1 VDELPVYEVRDGAY
15 LISTD
20 VALIDLDAV
29 ERFLRASYWAAERT
43 RAQIARSLR
52 SSVAFGL
59 YEDGRQVGFA
69 RVVTDATDFAWLCDV
84 FVEPELRGKDLGK
97 WLIASVLAH
106 PELQG
111 LRRWILATRDAHGL
125 YAQSGFAPLADP
137 RRWMERTGPQN
148 G

>member
-1 VDELPVYEVRDGAY
+1 MDELSPYEVRKGPY

-20 VALIDLDAV
+20 AALIDLDAV

-52 SSVAFGL
+52 FSLAFGL
-59 YEDGRQVGFA
+59 YENGRQVGFA

-84 FVEPELRGKDLGK
+84 FVDPALRGKSLGK
-97 WLIASVLAH
+97 WLVASVLAH

-111 LRRWILATRDAHGL
+111 LRRWILATNDAHGL
-125 YAQSGFAPLADP
+125 YAQNGFAPLADP
-137 RRWMERTGPQN
+137 SRWMERGRRS

>member
-1 VDELPVYEVRDGAY
+1 MDELPPYEVRKGPY

-20 VALIDLDAV
+20 AALIDLDAV

-43 RAQIARSLR
+43 RVQIARSLR
-52 SSVAFGL
+52 FSLAFGL
-59 YEDGRQVGFA
+59 YENGRQVGFV

-84 FVEPELRGKDLGK
+84 FVDPALRGKSLGK

-125 YAQSGFAPLADP
+125 YAQNGFAPLADP
-137 RRWMERTGPQN
+137 SHWMERRRRN
-148 G
+148 D